1 MAKNRALL
9 KNETVVKRLWCS
21 DMELETDTL
30 IDCGELPVS
39 LGDSDSGGKICR
51 DGREALSEAEALRAR
66 NAQLPD
72 AMAQMVEEV
81 SDLTMIQ

>member
-1 MAKNRALL
+1 MAKNRALR
-9 KNETVVKRLWCS
+9 KNGTVGKLLWCS

-51 DGREALSEAEALRAR
+51 DGQEALSEAEARGPGTR
-66 NAQLPD
+66 NCRTPWPRWWKRSA
-72 AMAQMVEEV
+72 
-81 SDLTMIQ
+81 T